1 MMTAG
6 MRTRLR
12 HGAGVSELAVGD
24 GADFVRREL
33 APWVAGRQIFVLT
46 SAPVWALY
54 GDAYGA
60 ALGAAGDDS
69 VLFELPD
76 GEAAKT
82 PAVAGDLWQRMLAAG
97 GRRDSRLVTFGGGT
111 VTDVGGFVAA
121 TFMRGLAVSHV
132 PTTVL
137 AQVDAAIGG
146 KSGVNLPA
154 AKNAVGAFHHP
165 DKVVTPTAVL
175 DSLPAR
181 ELRAGLAEVVKMA
194 VLLDGELLTLLERDL
209 NSLLSD
215 AGDTR
220 WQALIACAQQAKAAV
235 VECDPEEQGER
246 RVLNFGHTLG
256 HAIEAVLGYGVL
268 LHGEAVAHGMRFAT
282 RLAAVRGLES
292 DFEHRLDPLIRQ
304 LSPRRLPELSVE
316 RLLEAVGRDKKA
328 ERQGPVWVLPRGVG
342 SWHPVR
348 LREDEIA
355 GELADFLAAANRG
368 C

>member
-1 MMTAG
+1 MAG
-6 MRTRLR
+6 MRSRLR
-12 HGAGVSELAVGD
+12 HGAGVSELVVGD
-24 GADFVRREL
+24 GPEFVQREL
-33 APWVAGRQIFVLT
+33 AEWVAERQIFVVT

-54 GDAYGA
+54 GGAYCA
-60 ALGAAGDDS
+60 ALGAGGDGGA
-69 VLFELPD
+69 VFELPD

-97 GRRDSRLVTFGGGT
+97 GRRDSRVVTFGGGT

-146 KSGVNLPA
+146 KSAVNLPA
-154 AKNAVGAFHHP
+154 AKNIVGAFHHP

-194 VLLDGELLTLLERDL
+194 VLLDGELLTLLEHDL
-209 NSLLSD
+209 SSLLDDPGD
-215 AGDTR
+215 AR
-220 WQALIACAQQAKAAV
+220 WQALIATAQRAKAAV
-235 VECDPEEQGER
+235 VERDPKEQGER

-282 RLAAVRGLES
+282 RLAAARGLES
-292 DFEHRLDPLIRQ
+292 DFEHRLDPLIRR
-304 LSPRRLPELSVE
+304 LSPRPLPELSVE

-328 ERQGPVWVLPRGVG
+328 ERRGPVWVLPRGVG

-348 LREDEIA
+348 LRADEIA